1 MVGKTLGIYLA
12 SHFLRNTVGIFC
24 LFIFL
29 IMAVDLIE
37 FSRRTSSVDDV
48 SFAEILTV
56 VSLRAPSIA
65 ENVLPF
71 TVMFGASISLILLN
85 RRLELVIAR
94 ASGVSVWQFLVP
106 IAPASCSI

>member
-12 SHFLRNTVGIFC
+12 SHLLRNTVGIFC